1 MIDLTELWIGILTDI
16 RPQVS
21 PQIYDNWF
29 EAALIP
35 CMYENDVLTLD
46 TTSRFVC
53 SFISKKYT
61 DLLETAASHVTGRP
75 TQVRLIY
82 STGGET
88 TPDPSVSP
96 AAPSSASSTPAAY
109 HPEKTVSAAPAS
121 SFKVLEEDTIRE
133 NQEYDEPEWAQT
145 TLEPV
150 DMNTKVFLFQKSAQP
165 KISRHRQQQKN
176 QNRSRPHRFPFL
188 TD

>member
-75 TQVRLIY
+75 TQVRVIY

-88 TPDPSVSP
+88 
-96 AAPSSASSTPAAY
+96 AP
-109 HPEKTVSAAPAS
+109 
-121 SFKVLEEDTIRE
+121 
-133 NQEYDEPEWAQT
+133 
-145 TLEPV
+145 
-150 DMNTKVFLFQKSAQP
+150 
-165 KISRHRQQQKN
+165 
-176 QNRSRPHRFPFL
+176 
-188 TD
+188 

>member
-88 TPDPSVSP
+88 APEPAVSP
-96 AAPSSASSTPAAY
+96 AFPAPSPAVPSPRKEEPAAA
-109 HPEKTVSAAPAS
+109 VPAS
-121 SFKVLEEDTIRE
+121 SLESLEEDTIRE

-150 DMNTKVFLFQKSAQP
+150 DTENPDA
-165 KISRHRQQQKN
+165 
-176 QNRSRPHRFPFL
+176 
-188 TD
+188 

>member
-88 TPDPSVSP
+88 TPGPSVSP
-96 AAPSSASSTPAAY
+96 AAPSSAPSTPAAY

-133 NQEYDEPEWAQT
+133 NQ
-145 TLEPV
+145 
-150 DMNTKVFLFQKSAQP
+150 
-165 KISRHRQQQKN
+165 
-176 QNRSRPHRFPFL
+176 
-188 TD
+188 